1 MGSCG
6 PFTYSVSGAAFITV
20 SGTVATVY
28 TTDGTLAGSTWTLA
42 VVGTLPNGYSGSK
55 NF

>member
-1 MGSCG
+1 MGGCG

-28 TTDGTLAGSTWTLA
+28 TTDVTLNGSTWNLA
-42 VVGTLPNGYSGSK
+42 VVGTLPNGYAGSK

>member
-6 PFTYSVSGAAFITV
+6 PFTYSVSGAPFITV
-20 SGTVATVY
+20 SGTVAKVY
-28 TTDGTLAGSTWTLA
+28 TTEGTLAGSTWSLA
-42 VVGTLPNGYSGSK
+42 VIGTLPNGYSASR